1 MLRHRWGRSRVRA
14 RGNWA
19 SKLANGKA
27 LRACVPSSDPATFA
41 VVSSALGIRYEPRAS
56 VEYFEPSA
64 SEWEAD
70 MEDLRRRL
78 IGAVALILIV
88 TVVGI
93 VGFSI
98 IDPSAGLIRAFYM
111 TAITLTTVGYGEE
124 IAVDSDP
131 ARIFTAALILFGM
144 GAVLYFVSTV
154 TAFMLEGQL
163 GHVFRRRK
171 MERDL
176 QTLQGHMI
184 VCGSGPTA
192 IYAAEELAA
201 VKRSVVLVVGHRH
214 ELEDPVGHMPDIP
227 ILVGDPTDDEI
238 LKTAGLD
245 RAAGLV
251 ACSES
256 DNENVVITLSAR
268 QLNPGIR
275 IVSRLQDV
283 DQEGKVRKVG
293 ADAVVSPQ
301 HIGGLRLASE
311 LIRPTV
317 VDFLDTMLRDRE
329 RNLRIEEVLI
339 PETSSAVGKP
349 MTELGLQDFP
359 GVLLLAVRSANGE
372 WIYNPPRA
380 KDVKA
385 GTSLIFLG
393 SPEDSKALRERLG
406 SELVPGPG
414 GR

>member
-1 MLRHRWGRSRVRA
+1 M
-14 RGNWA
+14 
-19 SKLANGKA
+19 
-27 LRACVPSSDPATFA
+27 
-41 VVSSALGIRYEPRAS
+41 
-56 VEYFEPSA
+56 EYFEPSA